1 MSSPDPGVADCQRE
15 MGEIMGR
22 IQALAFPDDFDPVI
36 ERRVID
42 ALEFIWFSSLLAW
55 ANGWVGIG
63 DAGERLSSAAHLL
76 LDQYD

>member
-1 MSSPDPGVADCQRE
+1 MA
-15 MGEIMGR
+15 R
-22 IQALAFPDDFDPVI
+22 IQALAFPDEFDPVT
-36 ERRVID
+36 ERRIID